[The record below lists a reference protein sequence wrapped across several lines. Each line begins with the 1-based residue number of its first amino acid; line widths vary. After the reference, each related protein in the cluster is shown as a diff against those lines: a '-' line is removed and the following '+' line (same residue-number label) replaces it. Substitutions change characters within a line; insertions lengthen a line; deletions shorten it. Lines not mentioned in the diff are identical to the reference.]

1 MLGVQR
7 KKRSNLLRAATMT
20 KNQLEK
26 YRDALLALRSRL
38 KGDVSHLT
46 SEALRKDSGEAGGNL
61 SNTPIHMADLGTDNF
76 EQEFTLSL
84 LQNEEQAVEEITA
97 ALERIR
103 QGSFGQCEEC
113 REEIPKVRLQALPYA
128 RYCVECARKLEQNV

>member
-1 MLGVQR
+1 MTKTDLESFR
-7 KKRSNLLRAATMT
+7 RSLLNLRA
-20 KNQLEK
+20 
-26 YRDALLALRSRL
+26 RL
-38 KGDVSHLT
+38 SGNLSHLAE
-46 SEALRKDSGEAGGNL
+46 EALRATGGENSGSL
-61 SNTPIHMADLGTDNF
+61 SNMPIHMADLGTDNF

>member
-1 MLGVQR
+1 M
-7 KKRSNLLRAATMT
+7 N
-20 KNQLEK
+20 KNQIEK

-61 SNTPIHMADLGTDNF
+61 SNTPIHMADLGTDAF

-84 LQNEEQAVEEITA
+84 LENEEQTLDQIAA
-97 ALERIR
+97 ALKRID
-103 QGSFGQCEEC
+103 QGSFGRCEEC
-113 REEIPKVRLQALPYA
+113 TGPIPSARLQALPFT
-128 RYCVECARKLEQNV
+128 RHCVECARKLQQSA